1 MEEKKQHKQ
10 LGFIDCLGIGIGQII
25 GSGVMVLTGV
35 VVGLTGHGAPGLHLR
50 GTAGHLHDE
59 LGGRPVQR
67 RTV

>member
-35 VVGLTGHGAPGLHLR
+35 SGCGR
-50 GTAGHLHDE
+50 G
-59 LGGRPVQR
+59 
-67 RTV
+67 